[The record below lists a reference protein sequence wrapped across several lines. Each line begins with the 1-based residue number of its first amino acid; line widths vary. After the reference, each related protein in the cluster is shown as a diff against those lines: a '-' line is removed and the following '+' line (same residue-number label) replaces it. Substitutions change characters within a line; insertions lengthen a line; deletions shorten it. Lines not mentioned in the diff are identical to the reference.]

1 MNRNTLRAVAGGL
14 MVLSLVLAA
23 CGQAATPTPPTTPT
37 SPTAPITPATPATP
51 ATPTTPAQEKPQQE
65 AVKPTGEAPKYGGV
79 LNIVQSGDITGW
91 DDIVTRG
98 ATPGAV
104 FRITNEAPWAG
115 DWAKGPAG
123 GYGTNEAFWHANPD
137 IFDHKAGYAAES
149 WKWTVD
155 AAKDQGTIIY
165 QVRQGVHWALNPKSE
180 ASRLVNGR
188 EMTVDDFIFSLKQT
202 VTDTRAYVYRANPEL
217 RVAEI
222 TKTGPWEVSLKL
234 PLAALITGIS
244 RFNNYGRIV
253 PPEVVAKYGD
263 MAKWQNSVGTGPF
276 MITDYIPGSAA
287 ILVKNSNYWG
297 KDPVGP
303 GKGNPVP
310 YIDGF
315 RHLIIPDASTR
326 LAALRTAK
334 VDQMPGVD
342 REDAE
347 QFRRTTPQ
355 LLEVQGPASGGV
367 TYIRSDRPPF
377 NDVRVRQA
385 LFMATDFEGIN
396 QSLYGGLGQILSF
409 PFEKVKGY
417 EALYLGLDD
426 PEMPASV
433 KELYVYN
440 PEKAKQ
446 LLKEAG
452 YPNGFKTSVL
462 ITSTEVD
469 FFSIYK
475 DMWAK
480 VGIEL
485 KLDVRD
491 SGTKSA
497 IVNRR
502 EHEALTTTGRG
513 PVSIFYNLPSLT
525 GTSATNAS
533 IVDDPVINEAMVKIR
548 EAAITDMNKSMGLMK
563 ELMKHV
569 LFQSYAIGRPYVP
582 DYVFWWPWVKNY
594 SGENTIGYFVG
605 DFWATWIWLDQDLK
619 KSMGY

>member
-1 MNRNTLRAVAGGL
+1 MRRKVLLLAVSGIMA
-14 MVLSLVLAA
+14 LSLVLAA
-23 CGQAATPTPPTTPT
+23 CQPPAAPTQPTTPT
-37 SPTAPITPATPATP
+37 TPAAPTAPTTP
-51 ATPTTPAQEKPQQE
+51 ATPTTPTQEKARQE
-65 AVKPTGEAPKYGGV
+65 AVKPAAEKPKYGGT
-79 LNIVQSGDITGW
+79 LYLVQSGDITGW

-98 ATPGAV
+98 ATPGTV

-137 IFDHKAGYAAES
+137 VFDHKAGYAAES
-149 WKWTVD
+149 WKWSAD
-155 AAKDQGTIIY
+155 AAKGEGTIIY
-165 QVRQGVHWALNPKSE
+165 QVRQDVHWALNSKSE
-180 ASRLVNGR
+180 ASRQVGGR
-188 EMTVDDFIFSLKQT
+188 GMTTDDFVFSLKQT
-202 VTDTRAYVYRANPEL
+202 VTDTRAYVYRSNPEL
-217 RVAEI
+217 RAARI
-222 TKTGPWEVSLKL
+222 TKTGPWEVTVKL
-234 PLAALITGIS
+234 PIGALITGIS
-244 RFNNYGRIV
+244 RFSNYGRIV

-276 MITDYIPGSAA
+276 MITDYIPGSTA
-287 ILVKNSNYWG
+287 ILVKNPNYWG

-315 RHLIIPDASTR
+315 KYLVIPDASTR
-326 LAALRTAK
+326 LAAIRTGK
-334 VDQMPGVD
+334 IDQMPGVD
-342 REDAE
+342 WEDAG
-347 QFRRTTPQ
+347 Q
-355 LLEVQGPASGGV
+355 LRKTAPALQEIQGPASGGV
-367 TYIRSDRPPF
+367 MYIRSDRPPF
-377 NDVRVRQA
+377 SDVRVRQA
-385 LFMATDFEGIN
+385 LLMATDLNGIN
-396 QSLYGGLGQILSF
+396 KNLYNGLGQILTF
-409 PFEKVKGY
+409 PFEKIKGY

-433 KELYVYN
+433 KELYTYN
-440 PEKAKQ
+440 PDKAKQ

-452 YPNGFKTSVL
+452 YPNGFKTSIL

-475 DMWAK
+475 DMWSR

-485 KLDVRD
+485 TLDVRE
-491 SGTKSA
+491 SGTKNA

-525 GTSATNAS
+525 GTSATNAG
-533 IVDDPVINEAMVKIR
+533 IVDDPVINEAIVKIR
-548 EAAITDMNKSMGLMK
+548 ETAVTDMNKSMGMTK

-569 LFQSYAIGRPYVP
+569 LFQVYAIGRPYVP

-619 KSMGY
+619 KKMGY